1 MTTTTP
7 VDRPTLTRRDRSI
20 AVVFGL
26 WMVIGLFLDGWA
38 HDNSKPES
46 FFTPWHGVLYAG
58 FTAAAL
64 AAVLIGL
71 RSRTADRPWRE
82 TLPAGHGLTLVALAA
97 FAAGAVG
104 DLIWHETLGI
114 EVGVEALLSPTH
126 LLLLAGGL
134 VALSAPFRAA
144 WAGDDHAPDLR
155 AFAPTAL
162 ALALLTALVG
172 FFMLYL
178 SPFVNDAAGMR
189 FDRLPGVAHEHPS
202 RDVGELQQLLGI
214 ASILMTSVLLAVPAH
229 LLLRRWRPPSGA
241 FTILFGVVTF
251 LFVALNELSQ
261 PSLILA
267 GVAAGALTDVLADRA
282 APPVS
287 VAAGVTA
294 LWLAYFGL
302 YQLAEGGV
310 AWTAELWMGT
320 TALAGLVAA
329 GIGLLVQPSSVIP
342 TLDPLRDQ
350 SARTSTPA
358 RTPVRPTLS

>member
-1 MTTTTP
+1 MTTRTP
-7 VDRPTLTRRDRSI
+7 VDRPSLTRRDRI
-20 AVVFGL
+20 LAVVFGL

-58 FTAAAL
+58 FTAAAS
-64 AAVLIGL
+64 AALLVAL
-71 RSRTADRPWRE
+71 RSRTAGRPWQE

-97 FAAGAVG
+97 FGVGAVG

-144 WAGDDHAPDLR
+144 WASDDLAPDLR
-155 AFAPTAL
+155 TFAPTVL

-172 FFMLYL
+172 FFLLYL
-178 SPFVNDAAGMR
+178 SPFINEAAGTR
-189 FDRLPGVAHEHPS
+189 FARLSGATHEHPS
-202 RDVGELQQLLGI
+202 NEVGELQQLLGI

-229 LLLRRWRPPSGA
+229 LMLRRWRPPSGA
-241 FTILFGVVTF
+241 FTVLFGVVTF
-251 LFVALNELSQ
+251 LFVGLNEFSQ

-267 GVAAGALTDVLADRA
+267 GVAAGAVTDVLTDRA
-282 APPVS
+282 APPVTI
-287 VAAGVTA
+287 AAGVTVM
-294 LWLAYFGL
+294 WLAYFGL

-320 TALAGLVAA
+320 TVLAGLLAA
-329 GIGLLVQPSSVIP
+329 GIGLLVQPSTMAPALAP
-342 TLDPLRDQ
+342 TRDL
-350 SARTSTPA
+350 STRTSTPP
-358 RTPVRPTLS
+358 RTPVHPTMS